1 MRYSLVNL
9 ILASSPD
16 PVNVSV
22 LLSQIDFA
30 FMLISEIMNR
40 KSNYCIQYNFL
51 HMIFINILNCIFF
64 YPCALY
70 VWPFYTHYK
79 WHHIPPR
86 SFRKWKLHVF
96 TISIVYPCPL
106 GCHVWMTGHRNVVYR
121 TLFGHWTNPIIIGKI
136 REIQW

>member
-16 PVNVSV
+16 PVNESV

-40 KSNYCIQYNFL
+40 KLNYCIQYNFL

-70 VWPFYTHYK
+70 V
-79 WHHIPPR
+79 
-86 SFRKWKLHVF
+86 
-96 TISIVYPCPL
+96 
-106 GCHVWMTGHRNVVYR
+106 
-121 TLFGHWTNPIIIGKI
+121 
-136 REIQW
+136 